1 MDARRRRAIRRA
13 RHVFWKRLDDG
24 SRPGY
29 AEIAQ
34 EGARVFGAGDVVT
47 FMPDSIHSVVN
58 DTDRVTVSLHVYGK
72 HANYTTR
79 SQFDP
84 ARQVEQE
91 FKVKTS

>member
-1 MDARRRRAIRRA
+1 M
-13 RHVFWKRLDDG
+13 
-24 SRPGY
+24 
-29 AEIAQ
+29 
-34 EGARVFGAGDVVT
+34 
-47 FMPDSIHSVVN
+47 
-58 DTDRVTVSLHVYGK
+58 TVSLHVYGK

>member
-29 AEIAQ
+29 AEIVE

-58 DTDRVTVSLHVYGK
+58 TPTV
-72 HANYTTR
+72 
-79 SQFDP
+79 
-84 ARQVEQE
+84 
-91 FKVKTS
+91 